1 MAEKPRFG
9 TADLG
14 LLLVILVAAAGIRAG
29 YLSGMADGARND
41 GTLEVQASSPRL
53 TALPPGTALNGA
65 TPPPERDALVHNL
78 KENGWFGCL
87 APFADHEERTAHT
100 SPGYPYLLSWMGRV
114 LASPDVAMRWVQCG
128 LGALTAVLDFLFAL
142 GVFRSRLAATLAGPV
157 WSLHA
162 FLVLHTAARYAV
174 TLTTL

>member
-100 SPGYPYLLSWMGRV
+100 SPGYPYLLSWIGRV
-114 LASPDVAMRWVQCG
+114 LSSPDVAMRWLQRA
-128 LGALTAVLDFLFAL
+128 LGALTAVLYFLFAL
-142 GVFRSRLAATLAGPV
+142 IVFRSRLAAPLAG
-157 WSLHA
+157 L
-162 FLVLHTAARYAV
+162 LCVLHPSRVLYMAPCHAHP
-174 TLTTL
+174 LT